1 MSISSPLPSLAER
14 LRAARL
20 AVNKTQ
26 QELAGGSYSKAYISA
41 IERGKLTPSV
51 QALGL
56 LADRLGLPASYF
68 LGEGDAD
75 LEALAAVHATPGMHP
90 LSAQQLQGEVAL
102 LDLDEAEGWLR
113 LHHPDKAL
121 HLLDVPA
128 GPPSAL
134 SRLEQ
139 PYWHWLAGWAL
150 QATGHPAEAI
160 GYLTQGLALVTSLIK
175 LVRPA
180 ERPALI
186 ELAERLRCMLG
197 VCELTLGQVD
207 QALDRHQQ
215 GWSASQAGQVGDPD
229 VQLHLALALEQDYLA
244 LDQPEEARVVH
255 QAVFPMLQER
265 EDLAARAQGAWEQA
279 MRYKAQGQMRLAERS
294 LQQALTGWALLEA
307 QQQVAQIQVHLG
319 QALLDHQDFAEAEPL
334 LRQSLARADQTGD
347 SQTRGDALHALA
359 QLFLARGD
367 LAQAMTTA
375 AEGLQIARQRGNRRA
390 QGKFCLILAA
400 VAEAQGQMPAAERSY
415 QEALEA
421 LEQAE
426 DQLLLSEAH
435 ARYGQFLQRQQ
446 RYQEAF
452 QQMQLAVHPES

>member
-56 LADRLGLPASYF
+56 LAERLGLPASYF
-68 LGEGDAD
+68 LGEGEAD

-113 LHHPDKAL
+113 LHQPDKAL

-128 GPPSAL
+128 GPPPAL

-139 PYWHWLAGWAL
+139 PHWHWLAGWAL
-150 QATGHPAEAI
+150 QDAGRPDEAI
-160 GYLTQGLALVTSLIK
+160 GYLTQGLGLVVSLIK
-175 LVRPA
+175 LVRPP
-180 ERPALI
+180 ERPALM
-186 ELAERLRCMLG
+186 ELAERLRCLLG
-197 VCELTLGQVD
+197 VCELALGQVD
-207 QALDRHQQ
+207 QALDQHQQ
-215 GWSASQAGQVGDPD
+215 GWTAIQGGQVGDLD

-244 LDQPEEARVVH
+244 LDQPEEARIVH
-255 QAVFPMLQER
+255 QAISPMLQER
-265 EDLAARAQGAWEQA
+265 EDLSARAQGAWEQA
-279 MRYKAQGQMRLAERS
+279 LRYKVQGQMRLAEQS
-294 LQQALTGWALLEA
+294 IQQALTGWALLEA
-307 QQQVAQIQVHLG
+307 QQQVAQIQIHLG
-319 QALLDHQDFAEAEPL
+319 QALLDHQDIAEAEPL
-334 LRQSLARADQTGD
+334 LQQSLARAEQTGD
-347 SQTRGDALHALA
+347 SKTRGDALHALA

-367 LAQAMTTA
+367 PAQARTTA
-375 AEGLQIARQRGNRRA
+375 AEGLQIARQRGDCRA
-390 QGKFCLILAA
+390 QGNFCLILAA
-400 VAEAQGQMPAAERSY
+400 VAEAQSQMPAAEQGFR
-415 QEALEA
+415 EALEV
-421 LEQAE
+421 LEQAG
-426 DQLLLSEAH
+426 DHLLLSEAH
-435 ARYGQFLQRQQ
+435 ARYGQFLQRQE

-452 QQMQLAVHPES
+452 QQMQLAVHPEP